1 MRKFLLLLVLCLG
14 SVGATFAQIKISG
27 KVVDAETGQ
36 PLIGATVMI
45 GTTTGVAT
53 LADGT
58 YVLPVPASAGE
69 HPVLTFTYIGYESL
83 NVTVGKN
90 HVVNAKLKPEV
101 VIDQIVV
108 TGFKNA
114 KKESFTGSSVKI
126 SADDV
131 AIAGVT
137 DVSRML
143 EGQVAGVSVQ
153 NVSSTFGSAPKVRIR
168 GVTSLSGE
176 NKPLWVV
183 DGVVLEDVVNISNDQ
198 LSSGDPTTLL
208 GSSVAGI
215 NASDI
220 ETFDILKDAS
230 ATALYGNFTIR
241 TKPRY
246 SNYDIMNS
254 ADQMAVTSEI
264 ARKGMLNESILNS
277 SSYGPYGLMWK
288 AISTYNKDTGKFD
301 LMNTR
306 SAREEH
312 TLSISTGSDKS
323 RTYASIGFLRDDGW
337 SVADEVSRYTL
348 NFRNDYTVSEKIS
361 VGVQAVASFRDQSAP
376 GSYSRK
382 INSVTGEWS
391 REFDI
396 NPFSYALN
404 TSRAVRPYDD
414 NGNLEYVQMNYAPF
428 NIFNELENNKRGIYG
443 GAIGYLDF
451 TGNMDTCI
459 AIRMAAKKNGI
470 VTVQAGGGIVAD
482 SVPYNEYMESANKAK
497 AVMNAIERASE
508 VDG

>member
-230 ATALYGNFTIR
+230 ATALYGARAMNGVVVITTKKGKKGAPRINYTGNFTIR

-254 ADQMAVTSEI
+254 V
-264 ARKGMLNESILNS
+264 
-277 SSYGPYGLMWK
+277 
-288 AISTYNKDTGKFD
+288 
-301 LMNTR
+301 
-306 SAREEH
+306 
-312 TLSISTGSDKS
+312 
-323 RTYASIGFLRDDGW
+323 
-337 SVADEVSRYTL
+337 V
-348 NFRNDYTVSEKIS
+348 
-361 VGVQAVASFRDQSAP
+361 
-376 GSYSRK
+376 
-382 INSVTGEWS
+382 
-391 REFDI
+391 
-396 NPFSYALN
+396 
-404 TSRAVRPYDD
+404 
-414 NGNLEYVQMNYAPF
+414 
-428 NIFNELENNKRGIYG
+428 
-443 GAIGYLDF
+443 
-451 TGNMDTCI
+451 
-459 AIRMAAKKNGI
+459 
-470 VTVQAGGGIVAD
+470 
-482 SVPYNEYMESANKAK
+482 
-497 AVMNAIERASE
+497 
-508 VDG
+508 

>member
-1 MRKFLLLLVLCLG
+1 MN
-14 SVGATFAQIKISG
+14 
-27 KVVDAETGQ
+27 
-36 PLIGATVMI
+36 
-45 GTTTGVAT
+45 GV
-53 LADGT
+53 
-58 YVLPVPASAGE
+58 
-69 HPVLTFTYIGYESL
+69 
-83 NVTVGKN
+83 
-90 HVVNAKLKPEV
+90 V
-101 VIDQIVV
+101 VI
-108 TGFKNA
+108 TT
-114 KKESFTGSSVKI
+114 KKGKK
-126 SADDV
+126 
-131 AIAGVT
+131 G
-137 DVSRML
+137 
-143 EGQVAGVSVQ
+143 
-153 NVSSTFGSAPKVRIR
+153 APRINY
-168 GVTSLSGE
+168 T
-176 NKPLWVV
+176 
-183 DGVVLEDVVNISNDQ
+183 
-198 LSSGDPTTLL
+198 
-208 GSSVAGI
+208 
-215 NASDI
+215 
-220 ETFDILKDAS
+220 
-230 ATALYGNFTIR
+230 GNFTIR

-306 SAREEH
+306 SAREAFLLKYAKANTDWFDELFTHNLQQEH

-459 AIRMAAKKNGI
+459 AIRLAFKKNGK
-470 VTVQAGGGIVAD
+470 VFVRSGAGIVAD
-482 SVPYNEYMESANKAK
+482 SVPEKEHQECINKAK
-497 AVMNAIERASE
+497 AVMVALAEAEGGSNL
-508 VDG
+508 